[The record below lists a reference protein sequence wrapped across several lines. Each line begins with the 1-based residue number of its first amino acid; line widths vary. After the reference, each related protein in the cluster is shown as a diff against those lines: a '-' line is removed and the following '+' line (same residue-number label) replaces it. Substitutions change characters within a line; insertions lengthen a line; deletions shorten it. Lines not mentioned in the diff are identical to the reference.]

1 MKTFR
6 TLSVLLLVGISF
18 LGCDGLGDPK
28 LDVQTFNL
36 ENRSGHEAADLIY
49 PYVFADRQEAPGT
62 MSATMDAITVRE
74 TKDNLEK
81 IGRVLEEFDK
91 AIPSV
96 RLYFQL
102 IEADSFQEEDPA
114 MADVV
119 DELRSFFRFQGY
131 RLLGEAMVPVAGGNT
146 GTQQFSQQ
154 FLGVDN
160 PITVEAAAHV
170 DGHRHGQV
178 EPRPA
183 ARFVGRA
190 HVRGGK
196 HHTWPND
203 RNRGNP
209 GQDGARQRQPCRKVD
224 PDSHRPGGAR
234 ITRESPFSD

>member
-1 MKTFR
+1 MKMFR
-6 TLSVLLLVGISF
+6 TLSVLLLVGLSF
-18 LGCDGLGDPK
+18 LGCDGLGNPK

-49 PYVFADRQEAPGT
+49 PYVFADREENPGT
-62 MSATMDAITVRE
+62 MSATMEAVTVRE

-91 AIPSV
+91 VIPGV

-114 MADVV
+114 IADVV
-119 DELRSFFRFQGY
+119 DELRSLFRFQGY

-160 PITVEAAAHV
+160 PISVEAEAHV
-170 DGHRHGQV
+170 MAAGTVRLNPVQLRDSWDELMSAAVNITPGQTIVIGGTQARTELVDG
-178 EPRPA
+178 RPA
-183 ARFVGRA
+183 GRSTLILT
-190 HVRGGK
+190 VRAEI
-196 HHTWPND
+196 D
-203 RNRGNP
+203 
-209 GQDGARQRQPCRKVD
+209 
-224 PDSHRPGGAR
+224 
-234 ITRESPFSD
+234 